1 MIIARGLAAGAVIS
15 GLAIGVA
22 GPVSAEPL
30 SGSYTGTITAVNPAG
45 QGANVGQTTTFT
57 LTPCGP
63 DCTTMA
69 ALNVNVPW
77 ATDLHLQG
85 STWTGHANQ
94 AGDCALTLDNNS
106 LAFTTV
112 CPSVTIHQALT
123 RNA

>member
-1 MIIARGLAAGAVIS
+1 MMITRGLVFSAVLS
-15 GLAIGVA
+15 GLAVWLA
-22 GPVSAEPL
+22 SPASAEPL

-69 ALNVNVPW
+69 APNVNVPW

-85 STWTGHANQ
+85 NTWTGHANQ

-112 CPSVTIHQALT
+112 CPSVTIHQVLI
-123 RNA
+123 RNG